1 MDENSTGHPVA
12 LVAGASRGL
21 GLLIAIEIG
30 RRGYDLA
37 LCSRS
42 LESLERAR
50 EILAVQVPD
59 ATVFV
64 AVENFFWISKPADS
78 REYARSVSSKSS
90 SPAAH
95 SR

>member
-1 MDENSTGHPVA
+1 MD
-12 LVAGASRGL
+12 
-21 GLLIAIEIG
+21 
-30 RRGYDLA
+30 
-37 LCSRS
+37 
-42 LESLERAR
+42 
-50 EILAVQVPD
+50 D